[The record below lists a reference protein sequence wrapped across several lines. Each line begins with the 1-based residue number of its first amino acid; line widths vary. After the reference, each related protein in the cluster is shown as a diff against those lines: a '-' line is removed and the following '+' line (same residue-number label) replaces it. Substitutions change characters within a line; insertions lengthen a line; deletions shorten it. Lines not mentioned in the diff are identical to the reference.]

1 MLLLSFLAYLNK
13 DQLLLDLNVSNTF
26 MLMLVGLGDRE
37 L

>member
-1 MLLLSFLAYLNK
+1 MLLLSFVAYLTK
-13 DQLLLDLNVSNTF
+13 DQLLLDLNVSNTV